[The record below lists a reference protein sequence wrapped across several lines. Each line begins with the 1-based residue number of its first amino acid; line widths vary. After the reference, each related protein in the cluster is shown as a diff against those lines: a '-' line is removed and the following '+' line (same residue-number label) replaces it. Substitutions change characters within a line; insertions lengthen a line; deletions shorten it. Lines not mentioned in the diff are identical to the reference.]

1 MRNLL
6 MLALLLLIAS
16 CQSPKEELSLPM
28 KVANAYGFDKFDKV
42 SSIGYTWNVQV
53 GDEVRTRRW
62 DWDVAGRMVTYTTAD
77 TSYTYSLDLPKEEL
91 PPADAGFINDK
102 YWLLYPFQLAWD
114 TGYSYEETAD
124 AVAPISGNA
133 STKLTISYN
142 NEDGYTPGDAYDL
155 YLDENYMIKEW
166 TFRKGNAPE
175 GRTFTWETEKDFN
188 GIKIATE
195 HRNAEGQLFIWFSNI
210 EVN

>member
-6 MLALLLLIAS
+6 LLLTLIVIVS
-16 CQSPKEELSLPM
+16 CQAPKEELSLPM
-28 KVANAYGFDKFDKV
+28 KVAKAYGIDNFDKV

-62 DWDVAGRMVTYTTAD
+62 EWNVDGRMVTYTTAD

-114 TGYSYEETAD
+114 TGYTYEVEEH
-124 AVAPISGNA
+124 VNAPISGRS
-133 STKLTISYN
+133 STKLTIVYN

-155 YLDENYMIKEW
+155 YLNDQYMIKEW
-166 TFRKGNAPE
+166 TFRKGNGSE
-175 GRTFTWETEKDFN
+175 GRSFTWEMEKESD
-188 GIKIATE
+188 GILMATE
-195 HRNAEGQLFIWFSNI
+195 HRNAEGQLFIWFSEI
-210 EVN
+210 EVF